1 MSSVIRRVDGGIG
14 WITPDRLTTA
24 DITVL
29 TQEAM
34 SAIGDLIRNPE
45 VQVVVLVDFDAPQ
58 LLNSVH
64 PESEDGLALAT
75 MCREVTQ
82 LLWSTSKTFLIRQ
95 VSGKHSSTSSRHPAD
110 SLSRRECQVLSLV
123 SDGLTAQ
130 AIGNRL
136 SISERTVESHVR
148 SGYRK
153 LGITSRIDL
162 IKRAAEFGL

>member
-1 MSSVIRRVDGGIG
+1 MIKRIDGGIG
-14 WITPDRLTTA
+14 WVTPERMAAA
-24 DITVL
+24 DIAAL
-29 TQEAM
+29 TQQAM
-34 SAIGDLIRNPE
+34 DAIGDLIRNPD

-58 LLNSVH
+58 LLSSVD
-64 PESEDGLALAT
+64 PQSADGIALAT
-75 MCREVTQ
+75 MCRSVTQ

-95 VSGKHSSTSSRHPAD
+95 PSGRRSVSSFLSPTD

-130 AIGNRL
+130 AIGDRL

-148 SGYRK
+148 TGYRK
-153 LGITSRIDL
+153 LGIKSRIDL